1 MRSFALGCLLAATVL
16 AQQPPVQEHVTVDL
30 VELTVHAADP
40 SGEPVR
46 DLKASDFRVLVD
58 GAAVEIESLEWSG
71 TLQTEGAPGPST
83 PGRLMVLMFQWE
95 IQAQKAEGHMR
106 MSRQALE
113 FVDTLEPDDRVAVMT
128 FGSRLWLR
136 QDFTS
141 DHGLLRSAI
150 LNALS
155 AKDAPTNAA
164 GPTLAAAAAAGESA
178 TSIDKA
184 FLALGRALRP
194 LPGAKAILFFG
205 WGIGSWSALSPD
217 GHLGKTLYTPDF
229 EEARKALQ
237 SAQAP
242 VFALDISSG
251 SHQLQ
256 EGLSRLAFETGGFYF
271 PTHEF
276 PRAAMKTVARAVSGH
291 YALVF
296 KPPPGPHGVHT
307 IQLASPRKLVLLY
320 RQTYED

>member
-1 MRSFALGCLLAATVL
+1 MRSFAFGCLWAATVF
-16 AQQPPVQEHVTVDL
+16 AQQPTPVQEHVTVNL
-30 VELTVHAADP
+30 VELTVHASDA

-71 TLQTEGAPGPST
+71 TLQTEGAPGPGA

-141 DHGLLRSAI
+141 DHALLRSAI
-150 LNALS
+150 LNALV
-155 AKDAPTNAA
+155 ARDAPKNAE
-164 GPTLAAAAAAGESA
+164 GPTLAPAADASA

-184 FLALGRALRP
+184 FLAIGRTLRP
-194 LPGAKAILFFG
+194 LPGAKAIVFFG
-205 WGIGSWSALSPD
+205 WGIGSWNALSVD
-217 GHLGKTLYTPDF
+217 GHLGTTVYAPDF
-229 EEARKALQ
+229 EPARAALQ
-237 SAQAP
+237 SAQAQ
-242 VFALDISSG
+242 VFALDTSGG

-296 KPPPGPHGVHT
+296 KPPPGPRGVHT
-307 IQLASPRKLVLLY
+307 IQLLSPRKLVLFY
-320 RQTYED
+320 RQTYEN

>member
-1 MRSFALGCLLAATVL
+1 MRSFALGCFLAATVL
-16 AQQPPVQEHVTVDL
+16 AQEPPVQEHVTVDL

-71 TLQTEGAPGPST
+71 TLQTEGVPGPGA

-113 FVDTLEPDDRVAVMT
+113 FVDTLEPQDRVAVMT

-141 DHGLLRSAI
+141 DHALLRSAI
-150 LNALS
+150 LNALV

-164 GPTLAAAAAAGESA
+164 GPTLSAAAGESA

-184 FLALGRALRP
+184 FLAVGRALRP

-205 WGIGSWSALSPD
+205 WGIGSWNALSAD
-217 GHLGKTLYTPDF
+217 GQLGKTAYSPDF

-242 VFALDISSG
+242 VFALDISGG

-256 EGLSRLAFETGGFYF
+256 EGLSHLAFETGGYYF
-271 PTHEF
+271 PTHDF
-276 PRAAMKTVARAVSGH
+276 PRWAMKTVARAVSGH

-296 KPPPGPHGVHT
+296 KPPPGGPPGVHT
-307 IQLASPRKLVLLY
+307 IQLVSPRRLVLLY
-320 RQTYED
+320 RQTYEN

>member
-1 MRSFALGCLLAATVL
+1 MRSFVLVCFLSAAVF
-16 AQQPPVQEHVTVDL
+16 AQEPPVQEHVTVNL
-30 VELTVHAADP
+30 VELTVHASDP

-71 TLQTEGAPGPST
+71 TLQTEGGPAPAA

-113 FVDTLEPDDRVAVMT
+113 FVDTLEPGDRVAVLA

-141 DHGLLRSAI
+141 DHKLLRAAI
-150 LNALS
+150 LNVLV
-155 AKDAPTNAA
+155 AKDAPPNAEA
-164 GPTLAAAAAAGESA
+164 PTLAAVAAAGQDA

-205 WGIGSWSALSPD
+205 WGIGSWNATSAD
-217 GHLGKTLYTPDF
+217 GQLGRTHYAPDF

-242 VFALDISSG
+242 VFALDISG
-251 SHQLQ
+251 GQHQLQ
-256 EGLSRLAFETGGFYF
+256 EGLSRLAFETGGYYF
-271 PTHEF
+271 PTHDF
-276 PRAAMKTVARAVSGH
+276 PRWAMKTVARAVSGH

-296 KPPPGPHGVHT
+296 KPPPDSHGVHT
-307 IQLASPRKLVLLY
+307 IQLLSPRKLVLLY

>member
-1 MRSFALGCLLAATVL
+1 MRWLALAGLVAGTAF
-16 AQQPPVQEHVTVDL
+16 AQQPPVQEQVTVDL
-30 VELTVHAADP
+30 VELTVHASDP

-71 TLQTEGAPGPST
+71 TLQTEGGPAPTS

-106 MSRQALE
+106 MARQALE
-113 FVDTLEPDDRVAVMT
+113 FVETLEPDDRVAVLA

-141 DHGLLRSAI
+141 DHALLRSAI
-150 LNALS
+150 LNALVV
-155 AKDAPTNAA
+155 KNAA
-164 GPTLAAAAAAGESA
+164 PNAGPPTLAAAAAAGEGA

-184 FLALGRALRP
+184 LLAVGHALRP

-205 WGIGSWSALSPD
+205 WGIGSWNAISMD
-217 GHLGKTLYTPDF
+217 GQLGKTAYSADF

-242 VFALDISSG
+242 VFILDISG
-251 SHQLQ
+251 GHHQLQ
-256 EGLSRLAFETGGFYF
+256 EGLSHLAFETGGYYF
-271 PTHEF
+271 PTHDF
-276 PRAAMKTVARAVSGH
+276 PRWAMKTVARAVSGH

-296 KPPPGPHGVHT
+296 KPPPGPRGIHT
-307 IQLASPRKLVLLY
+307 IELASPRKLVLLY
-320 RQTYED
+320 RQTYEN

>member
-1 MRSFALGCLLAATVL
+1 MRSFVLGWLLAAAVL
-16 AQQPPVQEHVTVDL
+16 AQEPPVQEHVTVKL
-30 VELTVHAADP
+30 VELTVQASDP

-71 TLQTEGAPGPST
+71 TLQTEGGPAPT
-83 PGRLMVLMFQWE
+83 APGRLMVLMFQWE
-95 IQAQKAEGHMR
+95 IQAQKAEGHVR

-113 FVDTLEPDDRVAVMT
+113 FVDTLEPGDRVAVLA

-141 DHGLLRSAI
+141 DHALLRSAI
-150 LNALS
+150 LNALV
-155 AKDAPTNAA
+155 AKDAPANTAA
-164 GPTLAAAAAAGESA
+164 PTLAAVA
-178 TSIDKA
+178 
-184 FLALGRALRP
+184 
-194 LPGAKAILFFG
+194 
-205 WGIGSWSALSPD
+205 WGIGSWNALSAD
-217 GHLGKTLYTPDF
+217 RQLGRTNYSPDF

-242 VFALDISSG
+242 VFALDISG
-251 SHQLQ
+251 GQHQLQ
-256 EGLSRLAFETGGFYF
+256 EGLSHLAFETGGYYF
-271 PTHEF
+271 PTHDF
-276 PRAAMKTVARAVSGH
+276 PRWAMKTVARAVSGH

-296 KPPPGPHGVHT
+296 KPPPDSHGVHA
-307 IQLASPRKLVLLY
+307 IQLLSPRKLVLLY

>member
-16 AQQPPVQEHVTVDL
+16 AQEPPVQEHVTVDL

-71 TLQTEGAPGPST
+71 TLQTEGAPGPSA

-106 MSRQALE
+106 MARQALE

-141 DHGLLRSAI
+141 DHARLRSAI
-150 LNALS
+150 LNALAAQGRADERRRADAGGRGGRGAERHLDRQGLPRDRPRVAPS
-155 AKDAPTNAA
+155 ARRQGDPLLRLGHRQLERARARTGTSARRSTPRTSRRRARRCSRRRL
-164 GPTLAAAAAAGESA
+164 PSSPSTSAAAA
-178 TSIDKA
+178 TSCRRGSRGWRSRRVGST
-184 FLALGRALRP
+184 FRPTNSRAR
-194 LPGAKAILFFG
+194 
-205 WGIGSWSALSPD
+205 
-217 GHLGKTLYTPDF
+217 
-229 EEARKALQ
+229 R
-237 SAQAP
+237 
-242 VFALDISSG
+242 
-251 SHQLQ
+251 
-256 EGLSRLAFETGGFYF
+256 
-271 PTHEF
+271 
-276 PRAAMKTVARAVSGH
+276 
-291 YALVF
+291 
-296 KPPPGPHGVHT
+296 
-307 IQLASPRKLVLLY
+307 
-320 RQTYED
+320 